1 MKLKLKLENIVS
13 AVKDGLNT
21 ERGQELVE
29 KIMERELEHN
39 PNLTVEEWQE
49 TKQSLLTFLS
59 LMVIKEMPEV
69 GNEVSREI
77 YKALQNA

>member
-1 MKLKLKLENIVS
+1 MKLKLENIVS

-29 KIMERELEHN
+29 KIMERELERN
-39 PNLTVEEWQE
+39 PNLTVEEWQK

-59 LMVIKEMPEV
+59 LMVIKEMPGV

>member
-1 MKLKLKLENIVS
+1 MKLKLENIVS

-29 KIMERELEHN
+29 KIMERELEYN

>member
-1 MKLKLKLENIVS
+1 MKLKLENIVN
-13 AVKDGLNT
+13 AVKDRLNT

-39 PNLTVEEWQE
+39 PNLTVEEWQK

>member
-1 MKLKLKLENIVS
+1 MKLKLENIVS

-21 ERGQELVE
+21 ERGQELVK

-39 PNLTVEEWQE
+39 PNLTVEEWQK

>member
-1 MKLKLKLENIVS
+1 MKLKLENIVN

-29 KIMERELEHN
+29 KIMERELERN
-39 PNLTVEEWQE
+39 PNLTVEEWQK

>member
-1 MKLKLKLENIVS
+1 MKLKLENIVN

-29 KIMERELEHN
+29 KIMKRELEHN

-69 GNEVSREI
+69 GNEISREI

>member
-1 MKLKLKLENIVS
+1 MKLELENIVS

-39 PNLTVEEWQE
+39 PNLTVEEWQK

>member
-1 MKLKLKLENIVS
+1 MKLKLENIVS

-39 PNLTVEEWQE
+39 PNLTVEEWQK

-59 LMVIKEMPEV
+59 LMVIKEMPKV
-69 GNEVSREI
+69 GNEVSKEI

>member
-1 MKLKLKLENIVS
+1 MKLKLENIVS

-39 PNLTVEEWQE
+39 PNLTVEEWQK

-69 GNEVSREI
+69 GNEVSREV

>member
-1 MKLKLKLENIVS
+1 MKLKLENIVS

-39 PNLTVEEWQE
+39 PNLTVEEWQK

-59 LMVIKEMPEV
+59 LMVIKKMPEV
-69 GNEVSREI
+69 GNEVSKEI
-77 YKALQNA
+77 YKALQNV

>member
-1 MKLKLKLENIVS
+1 MKLKLENIVN

-39 PNLTVEEWQE
+39 PNLTVEEWQK
-49 TKQSLLTFLS
+49 TKQSLLTFYL
-59 LMVIKEMPEV
+59 
-69 GNEVSREI
+69 
-77 YKALQNA
+77 

>member
-1 MKLKLKLENIVS
+1 MKLKLENIVS

-21 ERGQELVE
+21 ERGQELVKE
-29 KIMERELEHN
+29 IMERELERN
-39 PNLTVEEWQE
+39 PNLTVEEWQK

-69 GNEVSREI
+69 GNEVSKEI

>member
-1 MKLKLKLENIVS
+1 MKLKLENIVN

-21 ERGQELVE
+21 EHGQELVE

-39 PNLTVEEWQE
+39 PNLTVEEWQK

-69 GNEVSREI
+69 GNEVSKEI

>member
-1 MKLKLKLENIVS
+1 MKLENIVN

-29 KIMERELEHN
+29 KIMERELERN

-49 TKQSLLTFLS
+49 AKQSLLTFLS

>member
-1 MKLKLKLENIVS
+1 MKLKLENIVS

-29 KIMERELEHN
+29 RIMERELEHN

>member
-1 MKLKLKLENIVS
+1 MKLKLENIVS

-39 PNLTVEEWQE
+39 PNLTVEEWQK

-69 GNEVSREI
+69 GNEVSKEI

>member
-1 MKLKLKLENIVS
+1 MKLKLENIVN

-39 PNLTVEEWQE
+39 PNLTVEEWQK

-69 GNEVSREI
+69 GNEVSKEI
-77 YKALQNA
+77 YKALQDA

>member
-1 MKLKLKLENIVS
+1 MKLKLENIVS

-39 PNLTVEEWQE
+39 PNLMVEEWQE
-49 TKQSLLTFLS
+49 AKQSLLTFLS

>member
-1 MKLKLKLENIVS
+1 MKLKLENIVS

-29 KIMERELEHN
+29 KMMERELEHN

>member
-1 MKLKLKLENIVS
+1 MKLKLENIVS
-13 AVKDGLNT
+13 VVKDGLNT

-39 PNLTVEEWQE
+39 PNLTVEEWQK

>member
-1 MKLKLKLENIVS
+1 MKLENIVN
-13 AVKDGLNT
+13 AVKNGLNT

-39 PNLTVEEWQE
+39 PNLTVEEWQK

-69 GNEVSREI
+69 GNEVSKEI

>member
-1 MKLKLKLENIVS
+1 MKLKLENIVS
-13 AVKDGLNT
+13 VVKDGLNT

-39 PNLTVEEWQE
+39 PNLTIEEWQK

-69 GNEVSREI
+69 GNEVSGEI

>member
-1 MKLKLKLENIVS
+1 MKLKLENIVS

-21 ERGQELVE
+21 ENGQELVE

-39 PNLTVEEWQE
+39 PNLAVEEWQE

-59 LMVIKEMPEV
+59 LMVIKEMHEV

-77 YKALQNA
+77 YKALQDV

>member
-1 MKLKLKLENIVS
+1 MKLKLENIVN

-39 PNLTVEEWQE
+39 PNLTVEEWQK

-69 GNEVSREI
+69 GNEVSKEI
-77 YKALQNA
+77 YKALQNV

>member
-1 MKLKLKLENIVS
+1 MKLKLENIVS

-21 ERGQELVE
+21 ENGQELVE

-39 PNLTVEEWQE
+39 PNLTVEEWQK

-69 GNEVSREI
+69 GNEVSKEI
-77 YKALQNA
+77 YKALQTA

>member
-1 MKLKLKLENIVS
+1 MKLKLENIVS

-39 PNLTVEEWQE
+39 PNLTVEEWQK

-69 GNEVSREI
+69 GDEVSREI

>member
-1 MKLKLKLENIVS
+1 MKLKLENIVS

-21 ERGQELVE
+21 EHGQELVE

-69 GNEVSREI
+69 GNEVSKEI

>member
-1 MKLKLKLENIVS
+1 MKLKLENIVS

-39 PNLTVEEWQE
+39 PNLTVEEWQK

-77 YKALQNA
+77 YKTLQNA

>member
-1 MKLKLKLENIVS
+1 MKLKLENIVS

-21 ERGQELVE
+21 ERGQELIE
-29 KIMERELEHN
+29 RIMERELEHN
-39 PNLTVEEWQE
+39 PNLTVEEWQK

>member
-1 MKLKLKLENIVS
+1 MKLKLENIVS

-39 PNLTVEEWQE
+39 PNLTVEEWQK

-69 GNEVSREI
+69 GNEVSGEI

>member
-1 MKLKLKLENIVS
+1 MKLKLENIVS

-39 PNLTVEEWQE
+39 PNLTVEEWQK

-69 GNEVSREI
+69 GDEVSKEI

>member
-1 MKLKLKLENIVS
+1 MKLENIVN

-39 PNLTVEEWQE
+39 PNLTVEEWQK

-59 LMVIKEMPEV
+59 LMVIKEMPEI
-69 GNEVSREI
+69 GNEVSKEI
-77 YKALQNA
+77 YRALQNA

>member
-1 MKLKLKLENIVS
+1 MKLKLENIVN

-29 KIMERELEHN
+29 KIMERGLEHN
-39 PNLTVEEWQE
+39 PNLTVEEWQK

-69 GNEVSREI
+69 GNEVSKEI

>member
-1 MKLKLKLENIVS
+1 MKLKLENIVS

>member
-1 MKLKLKLENIVS
+1 MKLKLENIVN

-39 PNLTVEEWQE
+39 PNLTVEEWQK

-77 YKALQNA
+77 YKALQDA

>member
-1 MKLKLKLENIVS
+1 MKLENIVN

-39 PNLTVEEWQE
+39 PNLTVEEWQK

-69 GNEVSREI
+69 GNEVSKEI

>member
-1 MKLKLKLENIVS
+1 MKLKLENIVN
-13 AVKDGLNT
+13 AVKDGLNM

-39 PNLTVEEWQE
+39 PNLTVEEWQK

-69 GNEVSREI
+69 GNEVSKEI
-77 YKALQNA
+77 YKALQTA

>member
-1 MKLKLKLENIVS
+1 MKLKLENIVS
-13 AVKDGLNT
+13 VVKDGLNT
-21 ERGQELVE
+21 KRGQELVE
-29 KIMERELEHN
+29 RILERELEHN
-39 PNLTVEEWQE
+39 PNLTVEEWQK

-69 GNEVSREI
+69 SNEVSREI

>member
-1 MKLKLKLENIVS
+1 MKLKLENIVS

-39 PNLTVEEWQE
+39 PNLTVEEWQK

>member
-1 MKLKLKLENIVS
+1 MKLENIVN

-39 PNLTVEEWQE
+39 PNLTVEEWQK

-69 GNEVSREI
+69 GNKVSREI